1 MKKTKFDLKKILI
14 ITNVILVLVVV
25 FLFFK
30 IFSKD
35 TRGDLII
42 RDSNTQ
48 YPFINPI
55 LDCEMDNDN
64 KLVIYESKIKNKV
77 DELEEKYNVSHISLY
92 FRDLNNGP
100 WVGINEKETFSP
112 ASLLKVPVLMALL
125 KEAED
130 DRKILDKKIKILPE
144 DVSNQV
150 HQNITFGEALKVGDE
165 YTIEQIAEDMII
177 KSDNTAVLALFR
189 NINQNYIENVF
200 KSIGVPY
207 KDVATEVSIGVK
219 DYAGFFRV
227 LFNTSYLN
235 REMSNRALEI
245 LTKTEYKNGIIAG
258 VPQDI
263 VVSHKFGERILNN
276 AGKIE
281 LQLHDCGIVYYP
293 DRPYIICVMTRGEN
307 FKDQESVIKGISKYI
322 YDEINKNNNSS
333 N

>member
-1 MKKTKFDLKKILI
+1 MKTKLNLKNILI
-14 ITNVILVLVVV
+14 TTNIVLVAIILLILSQSLV
-25 FLFFK
+25 K
-30 IFSKD
+30 KD
-35 TRGDLII
+35 KSDFII
-42 RDSNTQ
+42 RDSNTV

-64 KLVIYESKIKNKV
+64 NLVIYESKTKDKV
-77 DELEEKYNVSHISLY
+77 EELQDKYNISHVSLY

-112 ASLLKVPVLMALL
+112 ASLLKVPVLMSLL

-130 DRKILDKKIKILPE
+130 DKDFLNKKIKILPE
-144 DVSNQV
+144 DINPQIR
-150 HQNITFGEALKVGDE
+150 QNITFGESLKAGDE
-165 YTIEQIAEDMII
+165 YTLGQIGEEMIV

-189 NINQNYIENVF
+189 NIDGSHIGDVF

-207 KDVATEVSIGVK
+207 KDVSTEVSVGVK

-245 LTKTEYKNGIIAG
+245 LTKTEYVNGIVAG
-258 VPQDI
+258 IPKDI
-263 VVSHKFGERILNN
+263 VVSHKFGERILNSG
-276 AGKIE
+276 GKTE

-293 DRPYIICVMTRGEN
+293 DRPYIICIMTRGDS
-307 FKDQESVIKGISKYI
+307 FKDQENVIRGISEYI
-322 YDEINKNNNSS
+322 YKEVSKK
-333 N
+333 